1 MKTRLNSFKSHW
13 LRELDQWKA
22 TGITGEEQKS
32 AQRFWIDLFSCFG
45 VSAARMDLFERNA
58 RRASTGGGGR
68 IDLFYPGVVIGE
80 AKKPGVDLTVAYE
93 QVLDYLSGGDISETE
108 MPKYILCSNFERLR
122 VVRLGD
128 PEEAFE
134 TEFAL
139 SEITEHLDQLKFL
152 AGYATVSK
160 QEEVKASLLA
170 SKLMADLFTAM
181 AGDEVD
187 EPVGDETPTNWHDE
201 DLRVHET
208 SMFLTRLLFLLFGDD
223 AGLWEADLFTRF
235 VEEDT
240 TASNLGAQ
248 LNALFEVLNT
258 PENRRRNV
266 PESME
271 SFPYVNGAIF
281 SSLIRTQYF
290 NEDMR
295 NALLA
300 ACRFNWSEISP
311 AIFGSLFQLVKSK
324 EARRAD
330 GEHYTSEEN
339 ILKVIEPLF
348 LDEIRDEARRLIRA
362 KSTSIKALKEFRDS
376 LADHVFLDPAC
387 GSGNFLIVAYRE
399 LRKVETDLIEEIW
412 RREGL
417 LGSQTVDVSLDQRL
431 SIGQFYGFELGW
443 WPARI
448 AETAMFLVDHQANQE
463 LAERI
468 GLAPERLPITIT
480 AHIKHANALAL
491 NWELAVPEV
500 SGQTYV
506 FGNPP
511 FIGARMMGAT
521 QKKELNTV
529 WNQMSGVNQLD
540 YVTGWHKKSLDLL
553 DSRSGSFAF
562 VTTNS
567 ITQGKPVPVLF
578 NAIFERDWRIK
589 FAHRTFAWDS
599 QAPGKAAVHCV
610 IVGFTRDWSVKQRL
624 WDYPD
629 TYGAPVEQELKQGI
643 NAYLIDGP
651 NVLIE
656 GRRSPLSP
664 VVQPAFFGSM
674 PNDGGNLLVEADQV
688 DEVLADSV
696 AAKYLRPFRMG
707 RELVRGLDRW
717 CLWMAEDFEPQ
728 DVQRSQL
735 LRIRIEGVREHRLKS
750 RRAST
755 QKLASVP
762 YLFGEVHQPNS
773 AYVAI
778 PSVVSEHRHF
788 YTAARLSPEVIAGNK
803 IYTAVDPD
811 GLLFA
816 LISSSMFI
824 TWQKAVGG
832 RLKSDLNF
840 ANTVT
845 WNTFPVPDLDSKT
858 RNRIIKAGQNVIAAR
873 ELHPER
879 SLAEHYNP
887 LAMSP
892 ELLKAHS
899 DLDREVDKAFGAPK
913 KLTTEQQRL
922 ALLFKNYVELTEGE
936 DK

>member
-1 MKTRLNSFKSHW
+1 
-13 LRELDQWKA
+13 
-22 TGITGEEQKS
+22 
-32 AQRFWIDLFSCFG
+32 
-45 VSAARMDLFERNA
+45 
-58 RRASTGGGGR
+58 
-68 IDLFYPGVVIGE
+68 
-80 AKKPGVDLTVAYE
+80 
-93 QVLDYLSGGDISETE
+93 
-108 MPKYILCSNFERLR
+108 
-122 VVRLGD
+122 
-128 PEEAFE
+128 
-134 TEFAL
+134 
-139 SEITEHLDQLKFL
+139 
-152 AGYATVSK
+152 
-160 QEEVKASLLA
+160 
-170 SKLMADLFTAM
+170 MADLFTAM

-348 LDEIRDEARRLIRA
+348 LDEIRAEARRLIRA

-417 LGSQTVDVSLDQRL
+417 LGSQSVDVSLDQRL

-448 AETAMFLVDHQANQE
+448 AETAMFLVDHQANKE

-468 GLAPERLPITIT
+468 GQAPTRLPITIT

-500 SGQTYV
+500 SGQTFV

-511 FIGARMMGAT
+511 FIGQHTKTKEQT
-521 QKKELNTV
+521 QDMKSVWGKEYD
-529 WNQMSGVNQLD
+529 GYLD

-553 DSRSGSFAF
+553 NNRRGEFAF

-567 ITQGKPVPVLF
+567 ITQGQPVPALF
-578 NAIFERDWRIK
+578 GAIFKRDWRIK

-629 TYGAPVEQELKQGI
+629 VKGAAIEQQLSRGV
-643 NAYLIDGP
+643 NAYLVDAP
-651 NVLIE
+651 SVLVAK
-656 GRRSPLSP
+656 RSRPLSP
-664 VVQPAFFGSM
+664 
-674 PNDGGNLLVEADQV
+674 LLP
-688 DEVLADSV
+688 SV
-696 AAKYLRPFRMG
+696 AYGSKPADDNKLAPKAGTERPEGDALAMKYVRPFIG
-707 RELVRGLDRW
+707 ARELLHGIDRW
-717 CLWMAEDFEPQ
+717 CYWLVDADPNDIKKSPNLHEATEKVKRFREGSKKQATREAAESPSLFVEIRQPK
-728 DVQRSQL
+728 SQ
-735 LRIRIEGVREHRLKS
+735 
-750 RRAST
+750 
-755 QKLASVP
+755 
-762 YLFGEVHQPNS
+762 YLC
-773 AYVAI
+773 I
-778 PSVVSEHRHF
+778 PSVVSETRRYF
-788 YTAARLSPEVIAGNK
+788 TAQRLSSDVISSNAVF
-803 IYTAVDPD
+803 TAEDPD
-811 GLLFA
+811 GLLFG

-824 TWQKAVGG
+824 AWQRAVGG
-832 RLKSDLNF
+832 RLKSDLRF
-840 ANTVT
+840 ANTMT
-845 WNTFPVPDLDSKT
+845 WHTFPVPKLTDKQRET
-858 RNRIIKAGQNVIAAR
+858 IIRAGQKVIAAR

-879 SLAEHYNP
+879 SLAEHYAP
-887 LAMSP
+887 LAMAP
-892 ELLKAHS
+892 EVLKAHR

-922 ALLFKNYVELTEGE
+922 ALLFKNYVELTEDE

>member
-45 VSAARMDLFERNA
+45 VSAARMDLFERYA

-93 QVLDYLSGGDISETE
+93 QVLDYLGGGDVSEAE

-417 LGSQTVDVSLDQRL
+417 LGSQSVDVSLDQRL

-500 SGQTYV
+500 SGRTYV

-511 FIGARMMGAT
+511 FIGHQTKTKEQR
-521 QKKELNTV
+521 KELKRV
-529 WNQMSGVNQLD
+529 WGKHANGLLD
-540 YVTGWHKKSLDLL
+540 YVTGWHAQSMKLL
-553 DSRSGSFAF
+553 QNRSGEFAF

-567 ITQGKPVPVLF
+567 ITQGQGVAPLF
-578 NAIFERDWRIK
+578 APLYSEGWDIK

-599 QAPGKAAVHCV
+599 EAPGKAAVHCV
-610 IVGFTRDWSVKQRL
+610 IVGFTRVPTKKPVL
-624 WDYPD
+624 WDYEDPK
-629 TYGAPVEQELKQGI
+629 GKPHKIVAEKGI
-643 NAYLIDGP
+643 SGY
-651 NVLIE
+651 
-656 GRRSPLSP
+656 
-664 VVQPAFFGSM
+664 
-674 PNDGGNLLVEADQV
+674 LVESPKVLVSRVSKPISSVVPPANFGTMPLGRSLIVNSEDYSEVAD
-688 DEVLADSV
+688 DPI
-696 AAKYLRPFRMG
+696 AKGYLRPFRQA
-707 RELVRGLDRW
+707 RELIHNKERW
-717 CLWMAEDFEPQ
+717 CLWLEDLKPT
-728 DVQRSQL
+728 DLQRSPVLKKRISQNKEFRENSALGGDAYKYRNSPHLFRPNKHRPTVPYVGIPKNFSETRPYCTVQL
-735 LRIRIEGVREHRLKS
+735 L
-750 RRAST
+750 A
-755 QKLASVP
+755 
-762 YLFGEVHQPNS
+762 
-773 AYVAI
+773 
-778 PSVVSEHRHF
+778 
-788 YTAARLSPEVIAGNK
+788 PEVIAGDQL
-803 IYTAVDPD
+803 YTAEDPD

-816 LISSSMFI
+816 LISSSMFM
-824 TWQKAVGG
+824 TWQKTVGG
-832 RLKSDLNF
+832 RLESRIRF
-840 ANTVT
+840 ANTMT
-845 WNTFPVPDLDSKT
+845 WNTFPVPNLTAKQRES
-858 RNRIIKAGQNVIAAR
+858 IIRAGQKIVAAR

-892 ELLKAHS
+892 ELLKAHG

-922 ALLFKNYVELTEGE
+922 ALLFKNYVELTKDEE
-936 DK
+936 T

>member
-93 QVLDYLSGGDISETE
+93 QVLDYLNGGDVSEAE

-417 LGSQTVDVSLDQRL
+417 LGSQSVDVSLDQRL

-448 AETAMFLVDHQANQE
+448 AETAMFLVDHQANKE

-468 GLAPERLPITIT
+468 GQAPTRLPITIT

-500 SGQTYV
+500 PGQTFV

-511 FIGARMMGAT
+511 FIGARMMQKT
-521 QKKELNTV
+521 QKEELNAV
-529 WNQMSGVNQLD
+529 WHQMKGVNQLD

-553 DSRSGSFAF
+553 DHRKGAFAF

-567 ITQGKPVPVLF
+567 ITQGQQVVPLF
-578 NAIFERDWRIK
+578 GSLLSGGWKIK

-610 IVGFTRDWSVKQRL
+610 IVGFAREKTRQRL
-624 WDYPD
+624 FDYATVTGEPEEKN
-629 TYGAPVEQELKQGI
+629 VNFGI
-643 NAYLIDGP
+643 NAYLIDGE
-651 NVLIE
+651 NVLVE
-656 GRRSPLSP
+656 SVRKPLSAE
-664 VVQPAFFGSM
+664 VQPAMFGSM
-674 PNDGGNLLVEADQV
+674 PNDGGNLIVEV
-688 DEVLADSV
+688 SEVEEVQADSI

-707 RELVRGLDRW
+707 RELVRKLDRW
-717 CLWMAEDFEPQ
+717 CLWMADDFDPQ
-728 DVQRSQL
+728 DVQRSVL
-735 LRIRIEGVREHRLKS
+735 LRRRIEGVREHRLNSK
-750 RRAST
+750 RPGT
-755 QKLASVP
+755 QKRAAVP
-762 YLFGEVHQPNS
+762 YLFGEVHQPDTD
-773 AYVAI
+773 YVAI
-778 PSVVSEHRHF
+778 PRVVSESRPFFTVDH
-788 YTAARLSPEVIAGNK
+788 LPPEVIAGDK
-803 IYTAVDPD
+803 VYTVVDPS
-811 GLLFA
+811 GLQFG

-824 TWQKAVGG
+824 AWQRAVGG

-840 ANTVT
+840 SNTIT
-845 WNTFPVPDLDSKT
+845 WNTFPVPSLTSKQ
-858 RNRIIKAGQNVIAAR
+858 REAIIRAGQKVIAAR